1 MHNRNNILLIE
12 DQASLANDVM
22 KFLAKNEYNC
32 THASSMQ
39 KALRILKQN
48 SFNTVL
54 LDLGLPDGD
63 GLSIIKHIKDR
74 IQHAVL

>member
-12 DQASLANDVM
+12 DQASLANDVAR
-22 KFLAKNEYNC
+22 FLQKNEYNC

-54 LDLGLPDGD
+54 LDLGF
-63 GLSIIKHIKDR
+63 
-74 IQHAVL
+74 A